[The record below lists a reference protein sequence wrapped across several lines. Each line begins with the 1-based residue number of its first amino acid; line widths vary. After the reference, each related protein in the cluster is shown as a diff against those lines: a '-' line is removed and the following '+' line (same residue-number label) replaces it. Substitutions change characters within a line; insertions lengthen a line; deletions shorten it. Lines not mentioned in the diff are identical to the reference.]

1 MLHALSLSSH
11 CFNFVRNRCFLS
23 VTETLHFFVLFLL
36 NSQFTIPFKRDQKQG
51 IDYLALAAESK
62 TVSKKL
68 NIRRSVER
76 LKTKLPRSITRLPI
90 YDREQILAEIDS
102 ELPDGVID
110 QSTDKLQYLNQLID
124 DTDPILLM
132 PPESEVYLIKKSFW
146 VISSKRNFK
155 VLFVKKKVRKFSS
168 ELDTSGKE
176 RRLAEYWLKFNVS
189 QSTSLKSVPSKE
201 AKITKW

>member
-1 MLHALSLSSH
+1 M
-11 CFNFVRNRCFLS
+11 
-23 VTETLHFFVLFLL
+23 TLL
-36 NSQFTIPFKRDQKQG
+36 KREKQQG

-132 PPESEVYLIKKSFW
+132 PPESEVWENNLEALIQ
-146 VISSKRNFK
+146 V
-155 VLFVKKKVRKFSS
+155 
-168 ELDTSGKE
+168 
-176 RRLAEYWLKFNVS
+176 
-189 QSTSLKSVPSKE
+189 
-201 AKITKW
+201 

>member
-132 PPESEVYLIKKSFW
+132 PPESEVYLIK
-146 VISSKRNFK
+146 
-155 VLFVKKKVRKFSS
+155 
-168 ELDTSGKE
+168 
-176 RRLAEYWLKFNVS
+176 
-189 QSTSLKSVPSKE
+189 
-201 AKITKW
+201 

>member
-1 MLHALSLSSH
+1 MSNKVTKLTHVTRLITFITLFQL
-11 CFNFVRNRCFLS
+11 CPQPLLFVRNRDPP
-23 VTETLHFFVLFLL
+23 FFVLFLL

-132 PPESEVYLIKKSFW
+132 PPESEVYLIKKVVLSDF
-146 VISSKRNFK
+146 FK
-155 VLFVKKKVRKFSS
+155 
-168 ELDTSGKE
+168 
-176 RRLAEYWLKFNVS
+176 
-189 QSTSLKSVPSKE
+189 
-201 AKITKW
+201 TKL

>member
-1 MLHALSLSSH
+1 MSNPATYEFCRKNKSIL
-11 CFNFVRNRCFLS
+11 
-23 VTETLHFFVLFLL
+23 TLL
-36 NSQFTIPFKRDQKQG
+36 KREKQQG

-132 PPESEVYLIKKSFW
+132 PPESEVW
-146 VISSKRNFK
+146 
-155 VLFVKKKVRKFSS
+155 
-168 ELDTSGKE
+168 
-176 RRLAEYWLKFNVS
+176 
-189 QSTSLKSVPSKE
+189 
-201 AKITKW
+201 

>member
-1 MLHALSLSSH
+1 MAIVALKFIDIQILAKKKQSNL
-11 CFNFVRNRCFLS
+11 
-23 VTETLHFFVLFLL
+23 TLL
-36 NSQFTIPFKRDQKQG
+36 KREKQQG

-132 PPESEVYLIKKSFW
+132 PPESEVWENNLEALIQ
-146 VISSKRNFK
+146 V
-155 VLFVKKKVRKFSS
+155 
-168 ELDTSGKE
+168 
-176 RRLAEYWLKFNVS
+176 
-189 QSTSLKSVPSKE
+189 
-201 AKITKW
+201 